1 MPKRPPPKVEEVNDA
16 VAAEFADFDDG
27 PANVVEV
34 VTPEIVDTPD
44 APPSKTPQN
53 NRKSR
58 SSAEK
63 DVRDNSIRVQS
74 RCIYNENAM
83 KLKLILQ

>member
-1 MPKRPPPKVEEVNDA
+1 MPKRPAKVEEVNDA

-44 APPSKTPQN
+44 APLEDSSKQQ
-53 NRKSR
+53 KIEVLS
-58 SSAEK
+58 
-63 DVRDNSIRVQS
+63 
-74 RCIYNENAM
+74 
-83 KLKLILQ
+83 

>member
-44 APPSKTPQN
+44 APPRRLLKTTE
-53 NRKSR
+53 NRGPLV
-58 SSAEK
+58 EK

-74 RCIYNENAM
+74 RSSIM
-83 KLKLILQ
+83 KMQ